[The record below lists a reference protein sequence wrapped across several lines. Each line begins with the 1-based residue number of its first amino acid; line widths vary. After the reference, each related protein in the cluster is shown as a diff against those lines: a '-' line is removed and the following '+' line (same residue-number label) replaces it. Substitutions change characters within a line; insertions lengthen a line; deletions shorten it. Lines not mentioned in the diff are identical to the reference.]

1 MKAQDVINQ
10 LKGALP
16 LFTSKFTTTL
26 SVSSAVVSSN
36 LATIT
41 TTNPHNL
48 TTNNVVVVRDAIT
61 PNAITS
67 LARVGSI
74 ATAVTLNKHNITKKI
89 EGKQFVTISGTTEPE
104 YNGSQTL
111 LKIIDGN
118 TFTFLVDSAA
128 PTPATG
134 SPILEEFFLL
144 SDDVAGFTHING
156 AHKITATSP
165 TTFTYPTN
173 AVPDVTAIGT
183 ILVESCARI
192 SSSVDLERVIDSYTS
207 QKIKELWGFVILE
220 DRTGNK
226 DRRTNI
232 DAASS
237 QSGGSD
243 SRMIV
248 TSPFSFYVFVPT
260 RDELSG
266 RLARDEMEDLT
277 SPLFKSLL
285 GVRFETGLSGNNW
298 SEVTFISHGIQAYN
312 TAFYVHRF
320 SFESIIDISFEDT
333 AKASEVGTVFRCIDM
348 ETGAPSNETT
358 SPIESTI
365 NLDD

>member
-1 MKAQDVINQ
+1 MKAQDVVNQ
-10 LKGALP
+10 LSGALP
-16 LFTSKFTTTL
+16 LFTSQFTTTL
-26 SVSSAVVSSN
+26 SVSSIVVSSN
-36 LATIT
+36 LATVT
-41 TTNPHNL
+41 TIDPHKFE
-48 TTNNVVVVRDAIT
+48 TDYVVVIRDAIT

-67 LARVGSI
+67 LTRVGSI
-74 ATAVTLNKHNITKKI
+74 ATAVTLNKHNITKQI
-89 EGKQFVTISGTTEPE
+89 NGKQFVTISGAAESE

-118 TFTFLVDSAA
+118 TITFLVDG
-128 PTPATG
+128 TPASPDTG

-156 AHKITATSP
+156 VHKITVTSP

-173 AVPDVTAIGT
+173 AVPDVIAIGT
-183 ILVESCARI
+183 ILVESCPRI
-192 SSSVDLERVIDSYTS
+192 SSSVDLERVIDSYTA
-207 QKIKELWGFVILE
+207 QENKELWGFVILE
-220 DRTGNK
+220 DRTANK
-226 DRRTNI
+226 DRKINI
-232 DAASS
+232 DASNS
-237 QSGGSD
+237 RSGGSD
-243 SRMIV
+243 SRQIV

-266 RLARDEMEDLT
+266 RLARDDMEDLT
-277 SPLFKSLL
+277 SPLFRSLL

-298 SEVTFISHGIQAYN
+298 SEVTFLSHGIQAYN

-320 SFESIIDISFEDT
+320 SFEAIIDITFEDT
-333 AKASEVGTVFRCIDM
+333 AKANEVGTVFRCIDM
-348 ETGAPSNETT
+348 ETGAPQNETT